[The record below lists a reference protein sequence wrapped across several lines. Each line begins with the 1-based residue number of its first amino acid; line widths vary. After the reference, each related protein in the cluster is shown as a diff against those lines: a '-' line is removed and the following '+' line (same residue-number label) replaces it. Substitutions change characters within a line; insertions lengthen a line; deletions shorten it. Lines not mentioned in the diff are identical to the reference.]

1 MFRSHFARM
10 HKLVSRR
17 PNARRLGPAAGR
29 CPVPTRA
36 AGPSLQMQDSRGS
49 LEEDSAGYMLE

>member
-1 MFRSHFARM
+1 M

-17 PNARRLGPAAGR
+17 PNARRLGPAANR

-36 AGPSLQMQDSRGS
+36 AGPPAN
-49 LEEDSAGYMLE
+49 AGQSWLPSKKIAQGTCWS